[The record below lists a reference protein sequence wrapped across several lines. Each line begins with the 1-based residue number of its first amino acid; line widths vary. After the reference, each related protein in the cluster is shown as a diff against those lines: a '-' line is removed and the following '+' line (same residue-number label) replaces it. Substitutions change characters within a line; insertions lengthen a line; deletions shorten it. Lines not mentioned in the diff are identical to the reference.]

1 MGEIIEDK
9 CGVVLAFS
17 LQDTFEMMKDLQHR
31 GREAAGIA
39 AIGKDRI
46 DVLKWAGEVRRFD
59 REDLHQ
65 IFPGD
70 DYFAYMGH
78 VRYATRGQKDLQAIL
93 QDAHPHT
100 LGGKVIDNGNHRL
113 VLDCQ
118 AAMVHNGQVQLSLLE
133 DKVSKSILQTGCD
146 TEALLHYYHEAGER
160 ELLRN
165 IPGAYTLIIA
175 DKSKTDILVL
185 RDPVGI
191 RLGMLGFK
199 DDKFCVA
206 SEDVA
211 IRKNG
216 GKVIG
221 DLVPGAVYYFAS
233 NGKYVKDQVIP
244 KEGIKKNCLEQKEL
258 DGYLEQKTALCF
270 FEFLY
275 LSHPQ
280 SVIEGRSVQGL
291 RQLLGKELAKEFKPA
306 DADLVTYVPRS
317 PEMAAQ
323 QYAEELGT
331 PFVKLFY
338 KLNGERSFMGSTA
351 RTRAKSIDENL
362 FLRPNAISAVEG
374 KHVVVI
380 DDSIVRGNVLKRVRK
395 LLMQEAGAAK
405 VTVCSYTPPIG
416 IVGEDGIPRG
426 CEYGVDM
433 PPEDK
438 FISRIIDKEDGRPL
452 HNATLEEISRKAG
465 MSVHYLSHKGLAHV
479 FEQVGLPFTKLC
491 SYCIGGKRP
500 Y

>member
-39 AIGKDRI
+39 AVGRDRI

-70 DYFAYMGH
+70 DYFAYIGH

-93 QDAHPHT
+93 RDAHPHT
-100 LGGKVIDNGNHRL
+100 LGGKIINHGNHLL

-133 DKVSKSILQTGCD
+133 DKVSKSILRTECD
-146 TEALLHYYHEAGER
+146 TEALLHYYREVGER

-175 DKSKTDILVL
+175 DKNKKDILVL
-185 RDPVGI
+185 RDPTGI
-191 RLGMLGFK
+191 RLGMLGSK
-199 DDKFCVA
+199 NDKFCVA

-211 IRKNG
+211 IRKNK
-216 GKVIG
+216 GKVDS
-221 DLVPGAVYYFAS
+221 DLVPGAVYYFS
-233 NGKYVKDQVIP
+233 QNGKYTSEQIIP
-244 KEGIKKNCLEQKEL
+244 QSEIEQR
-258 DGYLEQKTALCF
+258 TALCF

-291 RQLLGKELAKEFKPA
+291 RQLLGKELAHEFQPA

-323 QYAEELGT
+323 QYAKELGI
-331 PFVKLFY
+331 PFVNLFY
-338 KLNGERSFMGSTA
+338 KLNGERSFMSSTA
-351 RTRAKSIDENL
+351 KKRAKSIEENL
-362 FLRPNAISAVEG
+362 FLSQNAFSAVNG
-374 KHVVVI
+374 RHVVVI

-395 LLMQEAGAAK
+395 LLIREAGADK

-416 IVGEDGIPRG
+416 IMGEEGVLHG

-438 FISRIIDKEDGRPL
+438 FISRIIDKENERPL
-452 HNATLEEISRKAG
+452 RNATLEEISRKAG
-465 MSVHYLSHKGLAHV
+465 MSVHYLSRAGLAHV
-479 FEQVGLPFTKLC
+479 FEQVGLPFSKFC
-491 SYCIGGKRP
+491 SYCIGGRRP
-500 Y
+500 F